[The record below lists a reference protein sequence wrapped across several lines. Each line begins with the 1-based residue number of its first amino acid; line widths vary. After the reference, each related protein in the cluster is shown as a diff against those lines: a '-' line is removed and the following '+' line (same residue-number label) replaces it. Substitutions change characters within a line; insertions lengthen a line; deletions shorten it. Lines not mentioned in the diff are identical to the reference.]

1 LPPLQQRDH
10 GRKRGG
16 IAGAHF
22 EKQSAEDAREDNCA
36 EQAHADADEGQAE
49 PFANDHT
56 NDGRALSTECDSN
69 GELVRAT
76 SDDVGGIVD
85 RRVVWMKGYGY
96 ADLRLS
102 ALLEDGS
109 GAYPIATTR

>member
-1 LPPLQQRDH
+1 MPPPQQRDH
-10 GRKRGG
+10 GRQRGG

-22 EKQSAEDAREDNCA
+22 EKQSAEDAREY
-36 EQAHADADEGQAE
+36 
-49 PFANDHT
+49 
-56 NDGRALSTECDSN
+56 DSN

-102 ALLEDGS
+102 ARLEDGS